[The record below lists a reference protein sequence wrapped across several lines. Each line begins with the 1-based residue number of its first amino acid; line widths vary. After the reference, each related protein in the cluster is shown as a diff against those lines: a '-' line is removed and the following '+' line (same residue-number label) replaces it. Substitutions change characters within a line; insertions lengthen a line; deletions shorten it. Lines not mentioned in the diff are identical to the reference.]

1 MIQRDL
7 GALYLA
13 SLDGEVAKPRY
24 DTRILSYNNMDT
36 IKTQNTSVHT
46 GNPHMVL
53 S

>member
-13 SLDGEVAKPRY
+13 SPDGEVAEPRY
-24 DTRILSYNNMDT
+24 DTRILSSNNMDT
-36 IKTQNTSVHT
+36 IRTQNASVHT
-46 GNPHMVL
+46 ENPHVVL